1 MPPILPALG
10 QEEATQIVAP
20 FRHRRDYLRRAICHD
35 RGGRSRGPVSVSEV
49 APLARRQ
56 SAFCYPLVG
65 GSGPQGTVVVLPAA
79 SVATSEGWP
88 LVVIWAVRTPG
99 PGRTSEPELVGSTV
113 SIT

>member
-1 MPPILPALG
+1 MTADALFPG
-10 QEEATQIVAP
+10 
-20 FRHRRDYLRRAICHD
+20 FD
-35 RGGRSRGPVSVSEV
+35 
-49 APLARRQ
+49 ARRIRA
-56 SAFCYPLVG
+56 SGAEIHCVVG

-113 SIT
+113 SWT